1 MLQEE
6 PSGKAETAIY
16 IFFSENSCA
25 VRLTLVANI
34 AELVTDVYLL
44 GFNNLALVL
53 CPVALLF
60 SHYKALCGVGK
71 QKVVYLEQR
80 AFTN

>member
-6 PSGKAETAIY
+6 PSGKAETAI
-16 IFFSENSCA
+16 FSENSCA

-34 AELVTDVYLL
+34 AELVTDVYL

-60 SHYKALCGVGK
+60 SRYKALCGVGK

>member
-6 PSGKAETAIY
+6 PSGKAETAI
-16 IFFSENSCA
+16 FSENSCA

-60 SHYKALCGVGK
+60 SRYKALCGVGK